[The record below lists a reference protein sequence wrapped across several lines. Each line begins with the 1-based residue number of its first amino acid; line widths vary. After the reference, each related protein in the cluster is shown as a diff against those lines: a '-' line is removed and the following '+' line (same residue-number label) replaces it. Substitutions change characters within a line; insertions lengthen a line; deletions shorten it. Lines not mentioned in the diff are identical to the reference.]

1 MEATHLTYQDTLRS
15 AGYRVT
21 RPRQAILDV
30 LVSADELLLPEE
42 IQRRA
47 LPLCPGIGLA
57 TIYRTL
63 ALLSELG
70 CVRRVH
76 RDDHCQG
83 YAPAS
88 RSHSHHLVCR
98 GCAQVVEF
106 EGSEDIAGVI
116 VEVADR
122 TGFRIEDHLLEL
134 VGTCPN
140 CQLAAPSR

>member
-1 MEATHLTYQDTLRS
+1 MEAPSFLYHEALRS
-15 AGYRVT
+15 AGHRVT
-21 RPRQAILDV
+21 RPRKAILDV
-30 LVSADELLLPEE
+30 LASADELLRPEE

-63 ALLSELG
+63 ALLTELG
-70 CVRRVH
+70 CIRRVH
-76 RDDHCQG
+76 QDDHCQG

-98 GCAQVVEF
+98 SCAQVVEF

-116 VEVADR
+116 FEVAGR
-122 TGFRIEDHLLEL
+122 TGFQIEDHLLEL
-134 VGTCPN
+134 VGTCPS
-140 CQLAAPSR
+140 CQTAAEHR